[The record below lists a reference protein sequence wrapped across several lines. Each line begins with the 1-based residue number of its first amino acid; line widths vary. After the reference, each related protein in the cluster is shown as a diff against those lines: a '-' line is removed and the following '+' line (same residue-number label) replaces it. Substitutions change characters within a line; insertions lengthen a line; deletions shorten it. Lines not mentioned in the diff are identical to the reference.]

1 MLYGSWKMMRH
12 KEIRFPFEELKVW
25 QRAVDFANAVI
36 QLLEKIDTE
45 RRHFR
50 MIEQLEAAATS
61 IAMNIAEGKGRYSR
75 KEFTQFLYIARGSL
89 YETVT
94 LLTIFRKNQWIKAEE
109 FENIKNFADEIG
121 KMLASLIA
129 SIRRAI

>member
-1 MLYGSWKMMRH
+1 MTEQKH
-12 KEIRFPFEELKVW
+12 TKFPFEELKVW

-36 QLLEKIDTE
+36 QLLENIDTE

-50 MIEQLEAAATS
+50 LIEQLEAAATS
-61 IAMNIAEGKGRYSR
+61 IALNIAEGKGRYSR
-75 KEFTQFLYIARGSL
+75 KEFIQFLYIARGSL

-94 LLTIFRKNQWIKAEE
+94 LLTIFRRNQWIKAEE
-109 FENIKNFADEIG
+109 FEKIMNFADEIG